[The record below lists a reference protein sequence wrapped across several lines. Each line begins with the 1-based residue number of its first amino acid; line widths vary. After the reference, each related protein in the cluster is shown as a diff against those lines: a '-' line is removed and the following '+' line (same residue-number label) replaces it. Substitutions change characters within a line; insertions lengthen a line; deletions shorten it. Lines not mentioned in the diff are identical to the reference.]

1 MTRQPIWLRP
11 GPEPGVGRPPEWSCE
26 LITTAA
32 VAVADAE
39 GLAAVTMRRVAAEL
53 GAGAASLYR
62 HVATRDDLV
71 DLMVDRALGE
81 MDPIPDTGHWRA
93 DVVAAH
99 LARLR
104 CLRLRPWVL
113 DGILSRPPIGPN
125 SLRMTEETLRL
136 LAPHP
141 APGSAKM
148 EAITVLAGLLNTI
161 AQHERPRRGIPDHEF
176 LAAQMTLLH
185 RAVSDGAHPHLAAA
199 FANPDPHSNEA
210 PDERLGRILNLVLDG
225 LLPEP

>member
-1 MTRQPIWLRP
+1 MPRQPIWLRP
-11 GPEPGVGRPPEWSCE
+11 APEPGVGRPPELSRE
-26 LITTAA
+26 QITAVA
-32 VAVADAE
+32 VAVADVD
-39 GLAAVTMRRVAAEL
+39 GLAAVTMRRVAAAL
-53 GAGAASLYR
+53 GTGAASLYR

-81 MDPIPDTGHWRA
+81 FDPIPDTGDWRA

-104 CLRLRPWVL
+104 CLRRRPWVL
-113 DGILSRPPIGPN
+113 DGILTRPPIGPS
-125 SLRMTEETLRL
+125 SLRMIEETLRL

-148 EAITVLAGLLNTI
+148 EAITVLAGLLHTI
-161 AQHERPRRGIPDHEF
+161 AQHERPRGGVPDHEV

-199 FANPDPHSNEA
+199 FDDPVPHPDES
-210 PDERLGRILNLVLDG
+210 PDERLGRILTLVLDG

>member
-11 GPEPGVGRPPEWSCE
+11 APRPGVGRPPTLSREQ
-26 LITTAA
+26 ITAA
-32 VAVADAE
+32 AVIVADVE

-53 GAGAASLYR
+53 GTSAASLYR
-62 HVATRDDLV
+62 HVATRDDLI

-81 MDPIPDTGHWRA
+81 FDPIPDTGDWRA

-99 LARLR
+99 LGRLR
-104 CLRLRPWVL
+104 WLRRRPWMV
-113 DGILSRPPIGPN
+113 DGIQARPPIGPN
-125 SLRMTEETLRL
+125 SLRMIEQSLQQ

-148 EAITVLAGLLNTI
+148 EALTVLAGLLNTI
-161 AQHERPRRGIPDHEF
+161 AQHERPRSGVPDQEF
-176 LAAQMTLLH
+176 LAAQMAVLH
-185 RAVSDGAHPHLAAA
+185 RAASDGAHPHLAAA
-199 FANPDPHSNEA
+199 FAEPEPHPNESS
-210 PDERLGRILNLVLDG
+210 DERLGRILRLVLDG

>member
-1 MTRQPIWLRP
+1 MTRQRIWLRP
-11 GPEPGVGRPPEWSCE
+11 GPEPGVGRPPELSGE
-26 LITTAA
+26 QITT

-39 GLAAVTMRRVAAEL
+39 GLVAVTMRRVAAEL
-53 GAGAASLYR
+53 GTGAASLYR

-81 MDPIPDTGHWRA
+81 LDPIPHTGDWRA

-104 CLRLRPWVL
+104 CLRRRPWVL

-125 SLRMTEETLRL
+125 SLRMIEETLRL

-161 AQHERPRRGIPDHEF
+161 AQHERPR
-176 LAAQMTLLH
+176 
-185 RAVSDGAHPHLAAA
+185 GASRTTSSSP
-199 FANPDPHSNEA
+199 P
-210 PDERLGRILNLVLDG
+210 R
-225 LLPEP
+225 